1 MNRPPP
7 SHEPPDDVDARYRRA
22 SAFDPSGPGEAVRRA
37 VLSHAARMAAER
49 AAKGPAAE
57 GPRQTVS
64 RSWGLA
70 VAGTLAAAAFA
81 GLAIAPRFMA
91 PRSAPAVE
99 APSAGVSSSRVA
111 GEVAVPVNSPAASS
125 ELQQFIPPRRAALVL
140 HPRAPSVAA
149 SEPTARLAEHE
160 ASAHR
165 QLAPSA
171 ATSVAKSRVL
181 ESTGTTRGVMGANEI
196 SPLMGGLESPETA
209 FRRAAATGDLE
220 ALRALMP
227 RQSSINARDADG
239 RTALMLAT
247 LNGRT
252 EAVAALL
259 AGGADPDSADGQGR
273 TPLEVAKAAGESDI
287 VATLVRYGARE

>member
-37 VLSHAARMAAER
+37 VLSHAARVAAER

-57 GPRQTVS
+57 VPGQTVS

-91 PRSAPAVE
+91 LRSAPAVE
-99 APSAGVSSSRVA
+99 TPSAGA
-111 GEVAVPVNSPAASS
+111 LAPA
-125 ELQQFIPPRRAALVL
+125 P
-140 HPRAPSVAA
+140 HPRVPSVPA
-149 SEPTARLAEHE
+149 SEPTARLAGHE
-160 ASAHR
+160 ASARR
-165 QLAPSA
+165 QLAPSSA
-171 ATSVAKSRVL
+171 ASVAKSRVL

-196 SPLMGGLESPETA
+196 SRLTGGFESPETA

-252 EAVAALL
+252 AAVAALL

-287 VATLVRYGARE
+287 VAALVRHGARE